1 MQRIWSK
8 SSFVFCFFAS
18 FGPTKNSSLQHQCC
32 RVLIKSTSWLISL
45 FSSDTAI
52 HLPPMWLFSLE
63 WFLPPPPFPVFFVC
77 GGCFWERE
85 KKKTD
90 PAKMM
95 CYCDN
100 FPTVCELDMDLYFR
114 QPWGETSIRRQRQC
128 EAAAGV
134 QLHVVNLWGW
144 LQARVLLSC

>member
-8 SSFVFCFFAS
+8 SSSFFFLPLLDQPRIPVCSISAAECWSNPLLDWFHFSPPTRQSISHPCGFSLWNDFC
-18 FGPTKNSSLQHQCC
+18 PPPL
-32 RVLIKSTSWLISL
+32 LSL
-45 FSSDTAI
+45 F
-52 HLPPMWLFSLE
+52 
-63 WFLPPPPFPVFFVC
+63 FLCAVDVF
-77 GGCFWERE
+77 ERE
-85 KKKTD
+85 RKKTD
-90 PAKMM
+90 PAKIM

-114 QPWGETSIRRQRQC
+114 QPWGETSIQRQWQC